1 MLYLYVRKHP
11 PRMHLNVCTYFALNM
26 STHVVPRVT
35 VNPITVCGPGEI
47 SPMHKHTQLM
57 SRAGTSH
64 SFVAPSFPLL
74 RALMHFS
81 LPGSACQRITVS
93 FGVGVFSSCASV
105 RTLPHCNEM
114 LIFTKYFSSYRM
126 RHMMQSNKSI
136 STNCARSFTYIYI
149 FCSHLVKLWIGIHYD
164 FWVAS

>member
-1 MLYLYVRKHP
+1 
-11 PRMHLNVCTYFALNM
+11 
-26 STHVVPRVT
+26 
-35 VNPITVCGPGEI
+35 
-47 SPMHKHTQLM
+47 M

-64 SFVAPSFPLL
+64 SFVAPSFALL

-105 RTLPHCNEM
+105 RRLPHCNEM
-114 LIFTKYFSSYRM
+114 LIFTKYFSRYRM
-126 RHMMQSNKSI
+126 RHMLQSNKSI
-136 STNCARSFTYIYI
+136 STNCARSFTYVYI

-164 FWVAS
+164 FWVASILPSFLSTWTHKSLSSSPRSLSFCLSFIPPVIIDSLMSGYSCASLK

>member
-1 MLYLYVRKHP
+1 MHIFCFKHE
-11 PRMHLNVCTYFALNM
+11 HTCG
-26 STHVVPRVT
+26 STRYGKSNYGVWSRRNLANAQTHT
-35 VNPITVCGPGEI
+35 QA
-47 SPMHKHTQLM
+47 TQLM
-57 SRAGTSH
+57 SHAGTSH

-81 LPGSACQRITVS
+81 LPGFACQRITVS